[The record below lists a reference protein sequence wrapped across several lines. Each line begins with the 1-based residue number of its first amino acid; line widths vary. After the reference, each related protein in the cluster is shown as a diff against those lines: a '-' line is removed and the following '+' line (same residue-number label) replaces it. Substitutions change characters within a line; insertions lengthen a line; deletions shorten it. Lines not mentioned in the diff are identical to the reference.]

1 MPLNPW
7 GAGLLTQVKTS
18 EVLMQVCSGF
28 EICIPNEFPGG
39 ADLML

>member
-1 MPLNPW
+1 M
-7 GAGLLTQVKTS
+7 LTQVKTP

-28 EICIPNEFPGG
+28 EICIPSKFPGG